1 MTVKSQDSVD
11 NYFWCQPEICG
22 ELLFLES
29 LPPQISATTSTK
41 VVSWNHFLHSLSTFT
56 DRVISDF
63 SLKTMTTITA
73 TLSSTV
79 FACAN
84 AACRPLYYSR
94 HTQFTQQENTILG
107 PNSIELGRNHKLI
120 ELRWRWRIRQL
131 NQPSSQ
137 PVSCQPASVWGWH
150 THILTPCCT
159 QHYLQR
165 AFTQHTQ
172 SLSLENRH
180 IVMKNWK
187 VTIWIEHS
195 SSSSGF
201 TWQTWM

>member
-165 AFTQHTQ
+165 AFTQHTH
-172 SLSLENRH
+172 NPYH
-180 IVMKNWK
+180 
-187 VTIWIEHS
+187 
-195 SSSSGF
+195 
-201 TWQTWM
+201 